1 MNPIHNSLGRLRQ
14 RVNVTTRH
22 PLDGDQ
28 LVILY
33 DDHRWLLNVMF
44 KIQKEKLLP
53 EPPKLIFF
61 DSHDDC
67 AGTRPKSDLLSSLDV
82 ENLLDASE
90 KDFASF
96 VDYEIGTDDGNWLSV
111 ACELNLIS
119 DAVVIGAKHG
129 TNIDSETGT
138 LYKSEDGTEHHLYKL
153 SGNLEYELGCRGSL
167 GDRCLEKEYKGIRE
181 FFDIKYGNE
190 FARIGDITPFILD
203 YDLDFFTL
211 DSDEGTLAW
220 PLMVWEKHYNHFSP
234 ENRFVKELINKAIVV
249 TVCREPD
256 YCGNI
261 AGIAGANYNL
271 ENLDRYFFNGDL
283 GTRLNY

>member
-82 ENLLDASE
+82 ENLLDAR
-90 KDFASF
+90 
-96 VDYEIGTDDGNWLSV
+96 GN
-111 ACELNLIS
+111 
-119 DAVVIGAKHG
+119 
-129 TNIDSETGT
+129 TGT
-138 LYKSEDGTEHHLYKL
+138 GSCFIKDCKYKSNNCT
-153 SGNLEYELGCRGSL
+153 
-167 GDRCLEKEYKGIRE
+167 
-181 FFDIKYGNE
+181 
-190 FARIGDITPFILD
+190 
-203 YDLDFFTL
+203 
-211 DSDEGTLAW
+211 
-220 PLMVWEKHYNHFSP
+220 
-234 ENRFVKELINKAIVV
+234 NKA
-249 TVCREPD
+249 
-256 YCGNI
+256 
-261 AGIAGANYNL
+261 
-271 ENLDRYFFNGDL
+271 
-283 GTRLNY
+283 